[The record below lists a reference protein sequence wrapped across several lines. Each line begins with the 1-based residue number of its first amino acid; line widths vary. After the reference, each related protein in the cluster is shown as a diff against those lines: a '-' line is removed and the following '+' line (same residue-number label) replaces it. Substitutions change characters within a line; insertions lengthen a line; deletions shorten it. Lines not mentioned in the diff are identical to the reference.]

1 MAAEPIVSSPKRM
14 SALEKSRVESRRLIW
29 RWLILAAFIVVAALG
44 ISLVLQRAAQVSLIA
59 DFMLIVMVLCPML
72 LCFAPL
78 AIGLW
83 VAVFAMTR
91 LDGTL
96 SRQLDRLEG
105 ATQSLSDR
113 TAKAGDA
120 LSRRSIGLSARF
132 AILDRFFNA
141 TDTAEP
147 SSSDLTSINKES

>member
-1 MAAEPIVSSPKRM
+1 MAADPTVSSPKRM
-14 SALEKSRVESRRLIW
+14 SALDKSRVDSRRSIW
-29 RWLILAAFIVVAALG
+29 RWLILAALIVFAGLV

-59 DFMLIVMVLCPML
+59 DFMLIVMVLCPMV

-91 LDGTL
+91 LDGAL

-120 LSRRSIGLSARF
+120 LSRQSIGLTARF

-141 TDTAEP
+141 PDSAEP
-147 SSSDLTSINKES
+147 SSSELTSTKKES